1 MRPSTDYLEHLARL
15 ARKVHAETS
24 MGGSQPLPDA
34 EFYKILAK
42 AADEVVQGFKVLSQ
56 RE

>member
-15 ARKVHAETS
+15 ARKLHADASVDGTRP
-24 MGGSQPLPDA
+24 QPDA
-34 EFYKILAK
+34 EFYKVLAK
-42 AADEVVQGFKVLSQ
+42 AADEVVLGFKSVSQ

>member
-1 MRPSTDYLEHLARL
+1 MRPSTDYLEHLVRL
-15 ARKVHAETS
+15 ARKIHAEAS
-24 MGGSQPLPDA
+24 VGGSQPLPDA

-42 AADEVVQGFKVLSQ
+42 AADEVIQGFKSLSQ